1 MMEKKLRLILL
12 LILLSLKNPI
22 MQASFLQ
29 YGVNINKPCYNVSLG
44 GYNPLRKDRTD
55 GKGSVAVYVMKGI
68 DFSVINFN
76 HVNKLMC
83 ISFNNLIFHGQGV
96 Y

>member
-1 MMEKKLRLILL
+1 
-12 LILLSLKNPI
+12 

-29 YGVNINKPCYNVSLG
+29 YGANINKPCYNVSLG
-44 GYNPLRKDRTD
+44 GYNLLQKHRTD

-68 DFSVINFN
+68 DFSGINFY
-76 HVNKLMC
+76 HL
-83 ISFNNLIFHGQGV
+83 